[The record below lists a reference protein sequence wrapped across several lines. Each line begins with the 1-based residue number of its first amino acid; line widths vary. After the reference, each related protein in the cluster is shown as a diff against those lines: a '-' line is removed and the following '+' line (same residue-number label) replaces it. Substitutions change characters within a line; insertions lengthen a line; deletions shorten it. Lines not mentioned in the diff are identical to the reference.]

1 MSKHPIPAYILV
13 SVKTSVCWSNYHML
27 MIWSSVF
34 VPLYSSTGT
43 RRKRVQLGESG
54 QGGVTD
60 EKLSVKTSVLLIQ
73 IHHMLMIWTS
83 VIVPF
88 FLSSGTGG
96 SRVQLSGSRPSSA
109 GPWASF
115 EHGWWNGGTT
125 GGGGGDPEK
134 REEGEEKKDSIGD
147 QGGGISNSNNS
158 NCRHYHPPRRK
169 RGGGKEGW
177 QMKR

>member
-1 MSKHPIPAYILV
+1 MSSPKRNHFFRWPLPPNKQHDMTSDQWQQGRPMQVRDERLHRCPVQQWRHQMAKRPLPSYILV

-43 RRKRVQLGESG
+43 GRKRVQLGESG

-96 SRVQLSGSRPSSA
+96 NRVQLGGSRLSSA
-109 GPWASF
+109 RPWA
-115 EHGWWNGGTT
+115 
-125 GGGGGDPEK
+125 
-134 REEGEEKKDSIGD
+134 
-147 QGGGISNSNNS
+147 
-158 NCRHYHPPRRK
+158 
-169 RGGGKEGW
+169 
-177 QMKR
+177 